1 MDEYKETE
9 NPNQE
14 IHLDEDNNEISDAIN
29 DRKKRTIIV
38 LAVVVTVL
46 VIGGMGI
53 YINKKSDEKI
63 ADLKEKIAA
72 DDSVIDDYRNSEI
85 ENARNLVSYFH
96 TEENNNNIFELHNYV
111 IEIGNRVED
120 KTNEWAE
127 YIYYANDIRENN
139 LTLTKNEAD
148 RLSKDSKKCGE
159 EWENEFNE
167 LSNVWLQEK
176 SNLGDKIYALA
187 CMAETVNTIN
197 EALEGK
203 RKNGNGVMDYD
214 DRSEGYSSMQGIRP
228 QFKEALDTYEKFFD
242 EYCSF
247 LDSYDSSDLSMLGK
261 YISMMSQFS
270 KTMKAL
276 EELKTDDLS
285 SEELAYYLDVM
296 LRISNKL
303 SSLSVN

>member
-1 MDEYKETE
+1 MDGYKETE
-9 NPNQE
+9 NSNQE

-29 DRKKRTIIV
+29 DRKKRTIIE

-85 ENARNLVSYFH
+85 ENARSLVSYFH
-96 TEENNNNIFELHNYV
+96 TEKNNIFELHNYV
-111 IEIGNRVED
+111 IESGNRLED
-120 KTNEWAE
+120 KANEVAD
-127 YIYYANDIRENN
+127 YIYYANDVRENN

-148 RLSKDSKKCGE
+148 RIIKDGKKCVE
-159 EWENEFNE
+159 EWENEYNG
-167 LSNVWLQEK
+167 LSNVCFQET
-176 SNLGDKIYALA
+176 SSIGDTIYGIA

-197 EALEGK
+197 EASEGK
-203 RKNGNGVMDYD
+203 RKNGNGIMDYD
-214 DRSEGYSSMQGIRP
+214 DGSEGYSSMQGIRP
-228 QFKEALDTYEKFFD
+228 QFKEALDAYEKFFD

-303 SSLSVN
+303 SNLSAN